1 MAGVPPT
8 FWGNIRMPGHWAVY
22 FSAFSPG
29 ISMIASGPCCPVRI
43 RTASV
48 SSVMKILP
56 SPKFACAQN
65 SLSSIEHLVNWDFT
79 DDGLYFYLR
88 DKVDIIFLA
97 TIYFLM
103 PLLQTAT
110 EHLADGHAQHTDF
123 IEGFHQVI
131 EFAGTGNDF
140 DFGYFHSTPQP
151 FFAACMTVLASISL
165 EFFNSHHW
173 AAGEYRAGIATL
185 AMLDDIETRK
195 FLGLIGAN
203 IGDET
208 DDLEQDIGAANC
220 QHGNDDGV
228 FGRR

>member
-1 MAGVPPT
+1 MLPCADT
-8 FWGNIRMPGHWAVY
+8 D
-22 FSAFSPG
+22 G
-29 ISMIASGPCCPVRI
+29 ISKFGNEDFAIAEV
-43 RTASV
+43 
-48 SSVMKILP
+48 
-56 SPKFACAQN
+56 ACAQN

-103 PLLQTAT
+103 PLLQTAA

-165 EFFNSHHW
+165 EFSK
-173 AAGEYRAGIATL
+173 API
-185 AMLDDIETRK
+185 I
-195 FLGLIGAN
+195 GLPVST
-203 IGDET
+203 ER
-208 DDLEQDIGAANC
+208 E
-220 QHGNDDGV
+220 
-228 FGRR
+228 